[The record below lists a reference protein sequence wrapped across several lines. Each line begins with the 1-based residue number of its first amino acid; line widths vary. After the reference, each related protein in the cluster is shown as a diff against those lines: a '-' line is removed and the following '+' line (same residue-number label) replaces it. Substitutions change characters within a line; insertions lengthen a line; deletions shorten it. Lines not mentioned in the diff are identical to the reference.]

1 MDGRYW
7 GRGKNGCWIKV
18 PFSFLFIRK
27 MIWGRVHGVQ
37 YFMNISGDER
47 NMARGSRRWKSSIMS
62 GGGNVDSFAHV
73 RERWRTQAT
82 REISKTPNENQ
93 AVNPSRSP
101 LLSFVF
107 GIKVPPSHKSQIL
120 YDTVEIALS
129 RMQSAKA
136 ASSADELPWLR
147 ERQWHVSFA
156 PSGCTENTTG
166 VSRRAAPRPPNG
178 STSFMLSRTY
188 SRHGSH
194 LLKKIFV
201 LLVFRALAT
210 EGPWLIVCWLKN
222 KSQQS
227 AHV

>member
-1 MDGRYW
+1 
-7 GRGKNGCWIKV
+7 
-18 PFSFLFIRK
+18 

-37 YFMNISGDER
+37 HFMNISGDKR

-62 GGGNVDSFAHV
+62 GGGNVGVSAHV

-82 REISKTPNENQ
+82 HEVSKTPMR
-93 AVNPSRSP
+93 SRRSTLHVRRYCP
-101 LLSFVF
+101 LRSASKFR
-107 GIKVPPSHKSQIL
+107 PSHKSQIL

-136 ASSADELPWLR
+136 ASSADELPRLR

-156 PSGCTENTTG
+156 PSGCTKNKTG
-166 VSRRAAPRPPNG
+166 VSRPASPHPPDG
-178 STSFMLSRTY
+178 STSFMLSRMY

-201 LLVFRALAT
+201 LLFFQALHWSLRA
-210 EGPWLIVCWLKN
+210 
-222 KSQQS
+222 S
-227 AHV
+227 ADCLLVEK